1 MIRRLLASAKDGRPH
16 FDLEGMGLRGTAPR
30 SIVVG
35 KARAALLPGDGL
47 SSASTASRTAGHTD
61 RVEPIASSRS
71 LTSQD
76 LAPDKTAAGSPGLRG
91 QSQCSR
97 IGSLSFKGGS
107 GMTSPANHEHLV
119 DLLTEDRSHFD
130 IRCVNDLAE
139 INAVVSMIRTRTDAK
154 IVLTSGSFDVIHE
167 GHSMYLE
174 AARLLGDFLVVGVDS
189 DAKVRERKGPTR
201 PAVPQDERLRMV
213 THQRGV
219 GMVCLKETDQEHW
232 ALIRAV
238 QPDVLVATADTYTP
252 AEITELEKSCCGRVA
267 VLPRMATISTSA
279 RLRKT
284 YFELADMLEKRLP
297 EFLRG
302 LVTEVA
308 GNP

>member
-1 MIRRLLASAKDGRPH
+1 M
-16 FDLEGMGLRGTAPR
+16 
-30 SIVVG
+30 
-35 KARAALLPGDGL
+35 
-47 SSASTASRTAGHTD
+47 SSPPDHD
-61 RVEPIASSRS
+61 QLVE
-71 LTSQD
+71 
-76 LAPDKTAAGSPGLRG
+76 
-91 QSQCSR
+91 
-97 IGSLSFKGGS
+97 
-107 GMTSPANHEHLV
+107 
-119 DLLTEDRSHFD
+119 LLTEDRSHFD
-130 IRCVNDLAE
+130 IRCIHDLTDVEKIVAL
-139 INAVVSMIRTRTDAK
+139 IRDRMGAR

-189 DAKVRERKGPTR
+189 DAKVRKRKGPTR

-219 GMVCLKETDQEHW
+219 GMVSLKEPDHERW

-238 QPDVLVATADTYTP
+238 RPDVLVATEDTYTP
-252 AEITELEKSCCGRVA
+252 DEIAELEEHWCGRVA

-297 EFLRG
+297 EFVRS
-302 LVTEVA
+302 VVAEVA
-308 GNP
+308 GNR